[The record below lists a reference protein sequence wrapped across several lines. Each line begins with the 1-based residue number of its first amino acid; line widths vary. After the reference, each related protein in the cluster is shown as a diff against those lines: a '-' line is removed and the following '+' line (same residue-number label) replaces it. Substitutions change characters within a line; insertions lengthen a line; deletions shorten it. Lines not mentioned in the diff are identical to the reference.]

1 MVNPV
6 RSGQLPSF
14 SELFVNAITG
24 NDAAEGSSAHPY
36 KTITRALN
44 QLPAGMITIRLSP
57 GTYSAASGET
67 FPIVVP
73 DRVSIAGSATDQG
86 QTVVIRGSGAYDS
99 PTFGTQSIALWLGD
113 TTLLNGVTVTNP
125 TAKGTGIWIESAA
138 TIANCR
144 ILNCGREGIFATDRA
159 SLAVVDCLLQ
169 GNRASGISLVR
180 HAKGQIRRSIL
191 QDNSFG
197 LVVSD
202 YAAPL
207 VIDSQFGENRTG
219 IVLSGTARP
228 VLRNNRI
235 ERNQRE
241 GLTVLNQAS
250 PDLGQPQD
258 PAGNFFGE
266 NGVCD
271 LRNATS
277 IALIS
282 VGNDLA
288 PWRVA
293 GAMTFAASQ
302 ITNPLDTQT
311 LRQQRR
317 AKQRRAK
324 QTRLKPVL
332 TPTIY
337 PLLSNAKSPP
347 PDLTGHW
354 AELFVSSLLSEW
366 TVNSFLNRAFE
377 PDLPIS
383 RAEYTTWVIKTFDLP
398 ARRSPQ
404 SFDDVP
410 ADYWAVTA
418 ITQAQRMGFI
428 PPAVDR
434 TFRPAAHLTRLQA
447 IVSLVNGL
455 ELGDGNPDVLQV
467 YRDRA
472 QIPSWAVGAVASA
485 TQNRLIVSQIY
496 PDRLRPME
504 CITRAELAAM
514 LYQGL
519 VSLAQAAAMA
529 SPHIVNAVAVATLSG
544 IGDDW
549 AEHWAAE
556 FVRGLLSQGR
566 IAQAL
571 EGRVA
576 PDRIMTRA
584 EYATWLVCVFRPS
597 PTRPPKVFADL
608 AGNTAED
615 PAKLAIDQVYRA
627 RLMGGFADDTFR
639 PQQPVTRIQVLL
651 ALVSQLQCPAA
662 DLAILDRFADANT
675 IPQSARQAIAAATA
689 QWLVINFPQLT
700 QLQPNQAAT
709 GAEVVAMIYQALV
722 RLGQANAI
730 PSPYIIDPRYPN
742 QHQAFRAA
750 PIVVLDPGHGG
761 ADLGAVATTGEP
773 LQAVPGLLP
782 VAAAIRLQEKDIV
795 LSIAQQI
802 ASLLQ
807 QQGIQVL
814 LTRSSDQHIDLAS
827 RANLA
832 EQVAADL
839 FVSLHAN
846 ATTPAQPAVNGLE
859 SYYYPDAEGKHLAH
873 TIHAAIVQSLDIN
886 DRHLHPTQFYLLRSV
901 SMPAAHLELGY
912 LTGNVDAPNLANPE
926 YCKQM
931 AGAIVKGIL
940 QYVRV
945 EG

>member
-14 SELFVNAITG
+14 SELFVNAAAG
-24 NDAAEGSSAHPY
+24 NDAAAGSAAHPY
-36 KTITRALN
+36 KTITRALQ
-44 QLPAGMITIRLSP
+44 QLPTGMITLRLSP
-57 GTYSAASGET
+57 GTYSTASGET

-73 DRVSIAGSATDQG
+73 DRVSIAGSATGQG
-86 QTVVIRGSGAYDS
+86 QTVVIRGGGEYAS
-99 PTFGTQSIALWLGD
+99 PTFGPQSIALWLGD
-113 TTLLNGVTVTNP
+113 TTLLNGLTVTNP
-125 TAKGTGIWIESAA
+125 TAKGTGIWIESVA

-180 HAKGQIRRSIL
+180 HAKGQIRRSLL

-207 VIDSQFGENRTG
+207 LIDSQFVENRTG

-235 ERNQRE
+235 ERNQQD
-241 GLTVLNQAS
+241 GLAVLHQAS

-258 PAGNFFGE
+258 PAGNFFGA
-266 NGVCD
+266 NGACD

-282 VGNDLA
+282 VGNDLV
-288 PWRVA
+288 PWRVE

-302 ITNPLDTQT
+302 IKHPSNTQT
-311 LRQQRR
+311 LRHS
-317 AKQRRAK
+317 AK
-324 QTRLKPVL
+324 QTKLKPVL
-332 TPTIY
+332 TPTAY
-337 PLLSNAKSPP
+337 PLLSTAAAPL
-347 PDLTGHW
+347 PDLVGHW
-354 AELFVSSLLSEW
+354 AELFVYGLLAEW

-377 PDLPIS
+377 PDQPIS

-398 ARRSPQ
+398 ARRSPPA
-404 SFDDVP
+404 FADVP
-410 ADYWAVTA
+410 ADYWAATA

-428 PPAVDR
+428 TAFADR
-434 TFRPAAHLTRLQA
+434 TFRPEVPLTRLQA

-455 ELGDGNPDVLQV
+455 GLGDGNPDVVQV

-472 QIPSWAVGAVASA
+472 QIPSWSVGAVASA
-485 TQNRLIVSQIY
+485 TQQRLIVSQIY
-496 PDRLRPME
+496 PDRLRSME
-504 CITRAELAAM
+504 RITRAELAAM

-519 VSLAQAAAMA
+519 VSLGQAAAMA
-529 SPHIVNAVAVATLSG
+529 SPHIVNPVAVAALNDIVADGATDG
-544 IGDDW
+544 VN
-549 AEHWAAE
+549 HWAAE
-556 FVRGLLSQGR
+556 LVRGLLSQGR
-566 IAQAL
+566 IGQAMESKFSL
-571 EGRVA
+571 
-576 PDRIMTRA
+576 DRIMTRA
-584 EYATWLVCVFRPS
+584 EYATWLVRVFRPTR
-597 PTRPPKVFADL
+597 TRPPKVFADV
-608 AGNTAED
+608 AED

-639 PQQPVTRIQVLL
+639 PQQPVTRVQVLL
-651 ALVSQLQCPAA
+651 ALVSQLQCPAV

-689 QWLVINFPQLT
+689 QWLVVNFPQLT
-700 QLQPNQAAT
+700 QLQPNRAAT
-709 GAEVVAMIYQALV
+709 WAEVVAMMYQALV
-722 RLGQANAI
+722 RLGQANAT

-742 QHQAFRAA
+742 QHQVFRAA

-761 ADLGAVATTGEP
+761 ADLGAVATSGSEP
-773 LQAVPGLLP
+773 SPEVPGLLP

-795 LSIAQQI
+795 LSIAHQT

-814 LTRSSDQHIDLAS
+814 LTRSSDQHIDLTS
-827 RANLA
+827 RAHLA

-839 FVSLHAN
+839 FVSLHTN
-846 ATTPAQPAVNGLE
+846 ATTPAQPEVNGLE
-859 SYYYPDAEGKHLAH
+859 TYYYPDAAENQQFAQTL
-873 TIHAAIVQSLDIN
+873 HAAILQSLNIS

-912 LTGNVDAPNLANPE
+912 LTGNADAPNLANPE

-931 AGAIVKGIL
+931 AAAIVKGVL

-945 EG
+945 ER